1 MTMTV
6 VLYNFDSS
14 KDVRVVDSQNSY
26 FFHVEKILCDFIADC
41 FEVNNFDGNW
51 RLVSNAFT

>member
-1 MTMTV
+1 MTV